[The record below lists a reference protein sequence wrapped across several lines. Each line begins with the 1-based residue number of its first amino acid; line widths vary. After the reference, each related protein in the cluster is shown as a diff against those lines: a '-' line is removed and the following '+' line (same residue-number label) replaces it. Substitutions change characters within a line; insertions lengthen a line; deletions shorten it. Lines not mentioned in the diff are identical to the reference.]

1 MKNYIVL
8 MMLVFAFSSCDLVT
22 KGIKALSK
30 NNQDKE
36 ITKVDTTSSEIKNG
50 SKKFYYPTGELK
62 SIVNYENNKKVGI
75 SITYYKTG
83 EKQYEIPYQDGK
95 KQGIVKWF
103 YKNGKLYR
111 ETEYHNGKING
122 FQKKYWEN
130 GKLKSEMLF
139 KEDKPAIGLKEFNNK
154 GVEKSV
160 PSIQVEKVNLLA
172 TSGNYVIKFRLSN
185 GRKKVQFYQGELIEG
200 KYFVVNGVSRIMEIE
215 TNNGVGEVSFMI
227 PKGYQLE
234 NDFHLIA
241 LETTA
246 YQNDRVLF
254 KTIPISIRNPK

>member
-1 MKNYIVL
+1 MVL
-8 MMLVFAFSSCDLVT
+8 LFAFSSCDFVT
-22 KGIKALSK
+22 RGRKALTK

-50 SKKFYYPTGELK
+50 PKKFYYPTGELK

-95 KQGIVKWF
+95 KQGNVKWF

-111 ETEYHNGKING
+111 ETEYRNGKING

-139 KEDKPAIGLKEFNNK
+139 KEDKPAIGLKEFNSK
-154 GVEKSV
+154 GVEKTIPSV
-160 PSIQVEKVNLLA
+160 QVEKINLLA

-185 GRKKVQFYQGELIEG
+185 GRKKVQFYQGELIDG
-200 KYFVVNGVSRIMEIE
+200 KYFAANGVMEIE
-215 TNNGVGEVSFMI
+215 TKNGVGEVSLTVS
-227 PKGYQLE
+227 KGYQLD

-246 YQNDRVLF
+246 YQNDRVLC
-254 KTIPISIRNPK
+254 KTVPISIRNPQ